1 MAKRPTVPLKI
12 TARLLDGRVNS
23 TDGLLFLDSI
33 LYHAWF
39 MIHEPGVL
47 EGTVRRDDQKY
58 IGLPLRQE
66 PGNRNA
72 ASVGQYTL
80 YEETVEHWVKRP
92 DFGKSFAD
100 QYLDERI
107 GKLNTKSGHLKA
119 YRTPQVIRVISDVV
133 FYAVGNPDRIRE
145 MLGYMQF
152 IGKKGSIGWGAVKEW
167 VVEPCEADYS
177 LIKDGKLM
185 RPVPVEEADALN
197 FDRSKTVKLMCAVRP
212 PYWKPKNAR
221 LCYVPKVGF
230 E

>member
-23 TDGLLFLDSI
+23 SDGLLFLDSI

-47 EGTVRRDDQKY
+47 EGTVKRDDQKY

-66 PGNRNA
+66 PGNRYA

-80 YEETVEHWVKRP
+80 YEETVEYWVKRP
-92 DFGKSFAD
+92 DFGKAFAD
-100 QYLDERI
+100 RYLEEGVR
-107 GKLNTKSGHLKA
+107 KVNVKSGHLKA
-119 YRTPQVIRVISDVV
+119 YRTPQVIRVISDIK
-133 FYAVGNPDRIRE
+133 FYVMGNPERIHE

-152 IGKKGSIGWGAVKEW
+152 VGKKGSAGWGAVAEW

-185 RPVPVEEADALN
+185 RPIPVDEADGLE
-197 FDRSKTVKLMCAVRP
+197 FDRSLTVKRLCGIRP
-212 PYWKPKNAR
+212 PYWKAKNTT
-221 LCYVPKVGF
+221 LCYVPKVGMA
-230 E
+230 